1 MAEQLQELIERI
13 NREGVESAEKKAS
26 KIIKAAEER
35 AKKIVDD
42 ADDKAG
48 ELVGNA
54 QTEAKSI
61 QENAEKA
68 IRQSFRNIMISL
80 KDEIR
85 KYLDTILKKE
95 IGESLSP
102 EALSKIIL
110 TVSTTC
116 AEQIKGD
123 KEVNVL
129 ISPADAKKI
138 AESLLDR
145 LKKEAG
151 TKVKIKP
158 VPNIDAGFMISFDG
172 GKSSYDFTDQ
182 GLQELLSAYISAQL
196 KKIISGK

>member
-42 ADDKAG
+42 AEDKAG
-48 ELVGNA
+48 ELIGNA

-61 QENAEKA
+61 KENAEKA

-110 TVSTTC
+110 TVSKTC
-116 AEQIKGD
+116 AEQIRGD
-123 KEVNVL
+123 KNVKVL
-129 ISPADAKKI
+129 ISSADAKKI
-138 AESLLDR
+138 AESLIDR
-145 LKKEAG
+145 FKKETG
-151 TKVKIKP
+151 TGVKIKP

-172 GKSSYDFTDQ
+172 GESSYDFTDQ
-182 GLQELLSAYISAQL
+182 GLQELLSTYISAQL
-196 KKIISGK
+196 KKII